1 MHTLDS
7 PPRSHVAEG
16 WAVVSIVALMVF
28 LLWLA
33 I

>member
-1 MHTLDS
+1 MNTFHT
-7 PPRSHVAEG
+7 PPRAHVAEG
-16 WAVVSIVALMVF
+16 WAVVGIVALMVF